1 MTADTSQA
9 LREMAE
15 IAAELARLQAHERKL
30 KRRIE
35 RIGERWQA
43 HTTKGGE

>member
-15 IAAELARLQAHERKL
+15 IAAELARLQEFEREL
-30 KRRIE
+30 ARRIE
-35 RIGERWQA
+35 RIGERW
-43 HTTKGGE
+43 TKQPDTR